1 MKIKRTR
8 YTFYEM
14 RLSISQKNGGA
25 RYDAF
30 HIRNTL
36 EIFLRN
42 RNAYQTHWDF
52 IVLLCNQTLKS
63 FFAGGSE
70 ES

>member
-1 MKIKRTR
+1 MLEGNFTVLDENKRTR
-8 YTFYEM
+8 HTFYEM

-42 RNAYQTHWDF
+42 RNAYQTH
-52 IVLLCNQTLKS
+52 
-63 FFAGGSE
+63 
-70 ES
+70 